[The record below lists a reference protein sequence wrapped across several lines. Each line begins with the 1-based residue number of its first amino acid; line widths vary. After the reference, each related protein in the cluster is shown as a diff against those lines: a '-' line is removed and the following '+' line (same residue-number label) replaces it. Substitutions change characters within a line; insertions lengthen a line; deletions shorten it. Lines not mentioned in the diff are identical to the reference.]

1 MENQTLYLKTI
12 AVSEVVDQ
20 ARSQSGSLQVMQDL
34 ILVRGVKSRHG
45 LQLDDN
51 PAVTQKRFYVNLFSV
66 AASSPIL
73 TNSIRTVTPYPCDL
87 CNPWTEFPPPV
98 STSS

>member
-1 MENQTLYLKTI
+1 
-12 AVSEVVDQ
+12 
-20 ARSQSGSLQVMQDL
+20 MQDL

-51 PAVTQKRFYVNLFSV
+51 PAVTQKRFYVNLSV

-73 TNSIRTVTPYPCDL
+73 TNSIRTVTPYPCNL
-87 CNPWTEFPPPV
+87 CNPWTEFPSPG

>member
-1 MENQTLYLKTI
+1 MENQTLYLKPI
-12 AVSEVVDQ
+12 AVSEVVEQ
-20 ARSQSGSLQVMQDL
+20 ARSQSGSLQVMQDPV
-34 ILVRGVKSRHG
+34 LVRRVKSRHC
-45 LQLDDN
+45 LQLDNN

-73 TNSIRTVTPYPCDL
+73 TNSIRTVTPYPFDL
-87 CNPWTEFPPPV
+87 CNPWTEFPSSG